1 MANPTTTDLTNFLAS
16 IGVTPAGTTQLQN
29 IIDATI
35 AELERLTGRNK
46 YQGDSDSTAVRYTLP
61 WPQGQNVILEIAD
74 CWSVS
79 EVRVGYT
86 GTAGTGTVLTE
97 YEGFEH
103 LPFNHSTRG
112 WPVEAIKFINCPP
125 LTPGGILI
133 TGKLGVASTMPQ
145 DVFNGILAGAAAQVL
160 KQQAGAEG
168 SITEQK
174 QGDRSVKFN
183 TADGQ
188 STYQRLVSEF
198 NMMVTRWIK
207 GTY

>member
-1 MANPTTTDLTNFLAS
+1 MPNPTPTDLTNYL
-16 IGVTPAGTTQLQN
+16 ITLGVTAISQIDEQG

-46 YQGDSDSTAVRYTLP
+46 FQGDAGSTAVRYTLP

-74 CWSVS
+74 CWTIS
-79 EVRVGYT
+79 EIRVGYT

-112 WPVEAIKFINCPP
+112 WPIEAIKFINCPS
-125 LTPGGILI
+125 TNPGAILI

-168 SITEQK
+168 SVSDQK

-188 STYQRLVSEF
+188 STYQRLKNEF
-198 NMMVTRWIK
+198 DMMVTRWIK

>member
-1 MANPTTTDLTNFLAS
+1 MANPTTTDLTNYLLT

-35 AELERLTGRNK
+35 AEIERLTGRNK
-46 YQGDSDSTAVRYTLP
+46 FQGDAGSTAVRYTLP

-74 CWSVS
+74 CWTVS

-112 WPVEAIKFINCPP
+112 WPIEAIKFINCPS
-125 LTPGGILI
+125 TNPGAILI

-145 DVFNGILAGAAAQVL
+145 DVFNSILAGAAAQVL

-168 SITEQK
+168 SLSDQR
-174 QGDRSVKFN
+174 QGDRSVNFN

-188 STYQRLVSEF
+188 STYQRLMNEF
-198 NMMVTRWIK
+198 DMTVTRWIK